1 MCEVVPLPEV
11 STPAHDGS
19 APLTANSSLRPRI
32 STTDQPR
39 SRSPDPPTADTR
51 HHLRD
56 SIILG
61 VDVQPSGAWRA
72 TSPVA
77 ESSFLTSTETKIK
90 PPPSRSR
97 PEQDGHH
104 EQVRLPRWWRWRWDS
119 ARSRCQRC
127 YLKGPKRLFIENHLS
142 TEMKKVFPCV
152 CVCVCVCGWVCSKCN
167 REVVGLWNVCAKTT
181 WTAAFFLFFFFLP
194 LWFPFSSFK
203 PGSSARSRS
212 FKSVTV
218 ENQMKTCGGHPS
230 RSAAVNQRLTSVSV
244 ALPDKRARLGG
255 SLHQKSCSKLRW
267 GHFPEPCG
275 RIQETHYW
283 LMALADLWLAFL
295 SCPDAVPHTCICW
308 YADLDPESKCGP
320 LTVWEEQ
327 NSLRSPV

>member
-152 CVCVCVCGWVCSKCN
+152 CVCVWVGVFQVQQGSGWSLKRLCENNLNCGLFS
-167 REVVGLWNVCAKTT
+167 
-181 WTAAFFLFFFFLP
+181 FLFFFAIVI
-194 LWFPFSSFK
+194 SF
-203 PGSSARSRS
+203 
-212 FKSVTV
+212 FFV
-218 ENQMKTCGGHPS
+218 
-230 RSAAVNQRLTSVSV
+230 
-244 ALPDKRARLGG
+244 
-255 SLHQKSCSKLRW
+255 
-267 GHFPEPCG
+267 
-275 RIQETHYW
+275 
-283 LMALADLWLAFL
+283 
-295 SCPDAVPHTCICW
+295 
-308 YADLDPESKCGP
+308 
-320 LTVWEEQ
+320 
-327 NSLRSPV
+327 